1 MQCLPVSNRGGGP
14 QDRERNPWRHQDRP
28 ARGKRVDRLHV
39 TGGEEAL
46 AISLSAVCTAE
57 CPRDKL
63 FSISLAAFSRIV

>member
-1 MQCLPVSNRGGGP
+1 MASSGP
-14 QDRERNPWRHQDRP
+14 PGPRQEGRL
-28 ARGKRVDRLHV
+28 LHV
-39 TGGEEAL
+39 TDGEEAL